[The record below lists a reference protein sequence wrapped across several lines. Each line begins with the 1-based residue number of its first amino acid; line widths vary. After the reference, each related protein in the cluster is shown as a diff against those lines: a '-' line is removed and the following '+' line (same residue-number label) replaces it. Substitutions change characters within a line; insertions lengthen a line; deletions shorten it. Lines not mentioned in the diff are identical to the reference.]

1 MADQSPG
8 GGRTAA
14 VGPPPITG
22 PRKPEDGKPENS
34 KPENGKPNGEP
45 TAPIRVGN
53 GRSAPVG
60 TARSASPSNG
70 RPANDP
76 GPKADEIIDRQPALI
91 DKQAMLHDLL
101 ADIEREQAAQQTV
114 LDSILNSE
122 PEPIPAPAAAI
133 RPPARRPWIIVAAAA
148 IVVLLV
154 AGALVAVLTNRRSS
168 HPQGAPPPSVTTVIP
183 PLAPVTMTTAAER
196 WIRANVTTTTT
207 ILGDAGITAD
217 LIASGYPSAR
227 QVDGSWQDATYAVST
242 SMLRDDPSRTANVEA
257 VIASS
262 APVATYGSGPDL
274 VQVRRIIIGGIA
286 GLSAALARDATARRI
301 AGPQLLTNPKI
312 TVDAASRP
320 VFASGALDLRA
331 STFLALLAARGPLA
345 VSNVITDPGEAAA
358 GLPSRALEVRVSDSA
373 AIALTL
379 QALPSAYR
387 PTSVAG
393 SGTDSQ
399 LRWPI
404 ALPPVGSA

>member
-14 VGPPPITG
+14 VGPPPGTG
-22 PRKPEDGKPENS
+22 SRKPENS
-34 KPENGKPNGEP
+34 KPENSKPENRSTKSEP
-45 TAPIRVGN
+45 AAPSRVGN
-53 GRSAPVG
+53 GRSAPVDTG
-60 TARSASPSNG
+60 RSAQPSNG
-70 RPANDP
+70 RPTNDP
-76 GPKADEIIDRQPALI
+76 GPKADEIIDRRPALI
-91 DKQAMLHDLL
+91 DKQALLHDLL
-101 ADIEREQAAQQTV
+101 ADIEREQAAQQTA
-114 LDSILNSE
+114 LDGILKSE
-122 PEPIPAPAAAI
+122 PEPAPQLVI
-133 RPPARRPWIIVAAAA
+133 RRAGRRPWIIVAAAA
-148 IVVLLV
+148 IVVILV
-154 AGALVAVLTNRRSS
+154 AGALVAMLTNRRSS
-168 HPQGAPPPSVTTVIP
+168 HPQSAPPPSVTTVIP
-183 PLAPVTMTTAAER
+183 PLAPVTVTTAAER

-207 ILGDAGITAD
+207 VLGDAGITAD

-227 QVDGSWQDATYAVST
+227 QVDGSWQDATYAIST
-242 SMLRDDPSRTANVEA
+242 SMLRDDPSRAANVQA

-262 APVATYGSGPDL
+262 APVATYGSGADQ
-274 VQVRRIIIGGIA
+274 VQVRRIIVGGIA

-301 AGPQLLTNPKI
+301 AGPQLLTNPTI

-331 STFLALLAARGPLA
+331 STFLALLAARGPVA

-373 AIALTL
+373 AVALTL